1 MQTVLYKHG
10 DALRSEAADGA
21 LASLSE
27 WLRDYAMS
35 DHAELGRSGTV
46 CPFVKQASKL
56 DTLLVGI
63 NLAGPND
70 EDHVFAEIRTSF
82 KDLERIPAPPG
93 KENLRTIAVGFPNCA
108 NSAGIAMLNS
118 VYKRH
123 KYYTLLR
130 NRMVAF
136 FHPDA
141 DVHGLWNDSFRPM
154 RSPMPMLAVRYL
166 VEQDAAF
173 ADKHR
178 LMRAPYLLRFGLA
191 GARRLADYRQRKMAS
206 QGKIGQGLSG

>member
-1 MQTVLYKHG
+1 MKTELYKHG
-10 DALRSEAADGA
+10 DVFRLEKANDALV
-21 LASLSE
+21 SLSQ

-35 DHAELGRSGTV
+35 DNADLGRSGTV
-46 CPFVKQASKL
+46 CPFAKQASKL

-63 NLAGPND
+63 NLAGPDD
-70 EDHVFAEIRTSF
+70 EDHVFTEIRTSF
-82 KDLERIPAPPG
+82 RDLERIPAPPG
-93 KENLRTIAVGFPNCA
+93 KENLRTIAVGFPNCT
-108 NSAGIAMLNS
+108 SPAGIAMLNRI
-118 VYKRH
+118 YKRH

-141 DVHGLWNDSFRPM
+141 DVHGLWNESFRPM
-154 RSPMPMLAVRYL
+154 RSPMPMLAVRYV

-173 ADKHR
+173 AAKHR

-191 GARRLADYRQRKMAS
+191 GARRLADYRQRKAIS
-206 QGKIGQGLSG
+206 QGKTG